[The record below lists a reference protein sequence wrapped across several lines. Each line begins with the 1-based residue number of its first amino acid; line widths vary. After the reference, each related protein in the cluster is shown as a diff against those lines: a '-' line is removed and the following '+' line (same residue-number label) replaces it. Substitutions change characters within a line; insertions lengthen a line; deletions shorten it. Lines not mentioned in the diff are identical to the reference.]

1 MLRRPRD
8 TGDHHGLDAHS
19 VWYVSGLEAQTST
32 VEAAESRGS
41 HMTHNGEFE
50 FEFEFETVNVNAAVF
65 RTVGYCYYVLTTDIL
80 PVPCS

>member
-1 MLRRPRD
+1 MTRD
-8 TGDHHGLDAHS
+8 GAFEVEFEFETATSLSRASTASGDHHGLDVLS

-50 FEFEFETVNVNAAVF
+50 FEFEFET
-65 RTVGYCYYVLTTDIL
+65 LT
-80 PVPCS
+80 

>member
-1 MLRRPRD
+1 M
-8 TGDHHGLDAHS
+8 HS

-50 FEFEFETVNVNAAVF
+50 FEFEFETVNVNASVF
-65 RTVGYCYYVLTTDIL
+65 RTVRIVAVFLTAL
-80 PVPCS
+80 